1 MLLQSREGV
10 VRVPGSS
17 CRNVFL
23 VGCMLSGEKENV
35 RINLQVRGTA
45 DEIEQEFKRILKESR
60 A

>member
-1 MLLQSREGV
+1 M
-10 VRVPGSS
+10 
-17 CRNVFL
+17 FL
-23 VGCMLSGEKENV
+23 VGCMLRGEKENV